1 VRGFERFTGRFVTT
15 DAVVGEAMRLVSR
28 SPAGPGK
35 PMAKTTGPSAL
46 LKGRCE
52 VRRQDGG
59 MRGVSNLGFDT
70 AGRSVSRAM
79 DGRRR
84 SPQRF
89 FSPAEGPL

>member
-1 VRGFERFTGRFVTT
+1 
-15 DAVVGEAMRLVSR
+15 M
-28 SPAGPGK
+28 AGVALHSGS
-35 PMAKTTGPSAL
+35 SAL

-52 VRRQDGG
+52 VGRQDGG
-59 MRGVSNLGFDT
+59 MPGVSNLGFDT